1 MLNMRVWGEKRE
13 NEPGEIKEKRAE
25 NRGKERRETD
35 RMWAQE
41 EEELAKPV
49 GNPFKTQKR

>member
-1 MLNMRVWGEKRE
+1 MLNMRDWGERRE